1 MTGALRGFLTEAG
14 NEAPDDAVLL
24 TKVILDSLAARYVA
38 VIRTMERLTGRT
50 VPGIHVVGGGSK
62 NAYLNQATANAA
74 GLPVVA
80 GPSEATAAGNIMV
93 QAIASGEVASLAA
106 ARELMGRAVELKTYL
121 PEVRRS

>member
-1 MTGALRGFLTEAG
+1 M
-14 NEAPDDAVLL
+14 LL

-38 VIRTMERLTGRT
+38 VIRTMETLTGRS
-50 VPGIHVVGGGSK
+50 VPGIHIVGGGSK

-93 QAIASGEVASLAA
+93 QAIAAGEVRVPL
-106 ARELMGRAVELKTYL
+106 GRARAAGPDSRTEDVL
-121 PEVRRS
+121 RSLDDGRSTMDDGRSE